1 MTPRERVSAALHGRP
16 LDRPPVSFWGHFY
29 HRESTAR
36 DLVDATLEFQREYAW
51 DWVKLNPRKHYHV
64 EPWGVSYRYSGGPA
78 EKPVMESWPVHQPA
92 DWMAITERPPD
103 RGALAEQLEAVG
115 LLRRELPAD
124 VPLVETIFTPLAIL
138 GEMVDEP
145 GTLRTH
151 LHTHPNA
158 VRAAL
163 EAVTRTFEA
172 YARAVL
178 AAGADGIYLAT
189 VDWGARAMLSAAEH
203 REWARPGD
211 LRMLAAARGA
221 PFNVLH
227 VCKSRNLLFEMAD
240 YPVAAFSWD
249 ALDGTNPTLADAA
262 ARLPGAMM
270 GGFPFDAS
278 LAEPDPARFVA
289 DYRRAL
295 DQTGGRRWLAAPGCS
310 IPPATS
316 AANLKAVRAAVDAT
330 RLAPEPQR

>member
-1 MTPRERVSAALHGRP
+1 
-16 LDRPPVSFWGHFY
+16 
-29 HRESTAR
+29 
-36 DLVDATLEFQREYAW
+36 
-51 DWVKLNPRKHYHV
+51 
-64 EPWGVSYRYSGGPA
+64 
-78 EKPVMESWPVHQPA
+78 
-92 DWMAITERPPD
+92 MA
-103 RGALAEQLEAVG
+103 
-115 LLRRELPAD
+115 
-124 VPLVETIFTPLAIL
+124 
-138 GEMVDEP
+138 
-145 GTLRTH
+145 
-151 LHTHPNA
+151 
-158 VRAAL
+158 
-163 EAVTRTFEA
+163 
-172 YARAVL
+172 
-178 AAGADGIYLAT
+178 
-189 VDWGARAMLSAAEH
+189 
-203 REWARPGD
+203 
-211 LRMLAAARGA
+211 
-221 PFNVLH
+221 FNVLH